1 MADMDLRQASPS
13 DAAAIRSLTRDAYAK
28 WVPLINREPTPM
40 TADYDI
46 AVREHRFDL
55 LLLDGELVGL
65 IETIEE
71 DDQLL
76 IENVAIAP
84 KHQRQGFGRML
95 LAHAEQIARN
105 LGKARLRLYT
115 NQRFAENVRIYK
127 HLGYAVDREEDLKF
141 AVVVHM
147 SKPLRGDVA

>member
-1 MADMDLRQASPS
+1 MAEAVLRQASPS

-46 AVREHRFDL
+46 AVREHRFEL
-55 LLLDGELVGL
+55 LFLDGALAGL

-76 IENVAIAP
+76 VENVAVAP

-95 LAHAEQIARN
+95 LAHAEEIARK
-105 LGKARLRLYT
+105 LGKNRLRLYT
-115 NQRFAENVRIYK
+115 NQRFAENIRIYK
-127 HLGYAVDREEDLKF
+127 QLGYAVDREEDVKF

-147 SKPLRGDVA
+147 SKPLHGNAA

>member
-1 MADMDLRQASPS
+1 MGPPANPG
-13 DAAAIRSLTRDAYAK
+13 
-28 WVPLINREPTPM
+28 
-40 TADYDI
+40 
-46 AVREHRFDL
+46 RFN
-55 LLLDGELVGL
+55 
-65 IETIEE
+65 
-71 DDQLL
+71 QLL

-95 LAHAEQIARN
+95 LAHAEQIARK
-105 LGKARLRLYT
+105 LAKARLQLYT

-127 HLGYAVDREEDLKF
+127 QLGYAVDREEDLKF